1 MAAVDRGPLLL
12 VATGEYLLRSRTPFA
27 GQRTSPMAGSW
38 EQRQGLEFQGLT
50 IVQQHFEPMIL
61 VMLEIPA
68 APAPIVENLALEM
81 KRLEVVAIFVLKMR
95 KIVLGISEQTRLEAR
110 LRA

>member
-1 MAAVDRGPLLL
+1 
-12 VATGEYLLRSRTPFA
+12 
-27 GQRTSPMAGSW
+27 MAGSW

-68 APAPIVENLALEM
+68 TPVPIEENLAMEM